1 MKKIALVLMVA
12 GLAAGTAFAGEIY
25 GKITE
30 GGVAVGETASVSAK
44 CGAKTYPAQK
54 TDKTGSYHLVVQ
66 ESGKCALTVAIK
78 GQSASLEVVSYD
90 DPVQVDIVAEVKDG
104 KLAVRR
110 K

>member
-1 MKKIALVLMVA
+1 MRKLAMILTVA
-12 GLAAGTAFAGEIY
+12 GLAAGTAVAGEIY

-30 GGVAVGETASVSAK
+30 GGVAAGDASVSVK
-44 CGAKTYPAQK
+44 CGAKAYPAQK

-66 ESGKCALTVAIK
+66 ETGKCTLTLAMK
-78 GQSASLEVVSYD
+78 GQSANLDVVSYD
-90 DPVQVDIVAEVKDG
+90 DPVQVDLVAEVKGG

>member
-1 MKKIALVLMVA
+1 MTKLVGIVMVA
-12 GLAAGTAFAGEIY
+12 ALAAGTAAAGEIY

-30 GGVAVGETASVSAK
+30 GGAPVGDAATVSVK
-44 CGAKTYPAQK
+44 CGAKAYPAQK

-66 ESGKCALTVAIK
+66 ESGKCTLTVALK
-78 GQSASLEVVSYD
+78 GQSATLDVVSYD
-90 DPVQVDIVAEVKDG
+90 DPVQVDVVAEVKDG

>member
-1 MKKIALVLMVA
+1 MKRIAILSLFVVA
-12 GLAAGTAFAGEIY
+12 AVSLAHAGEVY

-30 GGVAVGETASVSAK
+30 GGNAVGEAASVGAK
-44 CGAKTYPAQK
+44 CGGKDYPAQK
-54 TDKTGSYHLVVQ
+54 TDKTGTYHLVIK
-66 ESGKCALTVAIK
+66 ESGKCSLTVTLK

-90 DPVQVDIVAEVKDG
+90 DPVQVDLVAEVKDG